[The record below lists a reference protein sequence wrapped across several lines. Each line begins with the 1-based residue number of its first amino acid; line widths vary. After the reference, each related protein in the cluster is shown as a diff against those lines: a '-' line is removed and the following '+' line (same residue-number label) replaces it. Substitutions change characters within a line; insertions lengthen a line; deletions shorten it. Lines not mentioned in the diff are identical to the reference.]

1 MWSTTTDKGLTPTWQ
16 QHDTLSIQSSVVSN
30 ILLRLKL
37 EFFWLFFCNNYWSPK
52 NTYLLRRFW
61 HTACSELILSTLH
74 LFRSAGVK
82 DILTHKFK
90 IHYRKWQKPKKL
102 DPVGIGSRETWPETW
117 VDMRFYTFQFD
128 VLYTLI
134 LAGQSFVASKV
145 NLYFH
150 SIDHWSISW
159 VDDVCW
165 LLNYFAFMS

>member
-1 MWSTTTDKGLTPTWQ
+1 MTAAWYTINSIISGKQYIVKIETWVF
-16 QHDTLSIQSSVVSN
+16 LVV
-30 ILLRLKL
+30 
-37 EFFWLFFCNNYWSPK
+37 FCNNYWSPK

-90 IHYRKWQKPKKL
+90 IHYRKWKKL
-102 DPVGIGSRETWPETW
+102 DPVGIRSRETWPETW